1 MESHMTSPADLLH
14 ELRTR
19 GIQVRVDAPDLLI
32 KGRVD
37 EDLALRIRQ
46 AKPELVRYLQDR
58 TTSYPCDRCGRFA
71 FPTSTTCYWCRSA
84 PRATA

>member
-1 MESHMTSPADLLH
+1 MGAHVISPAELLR
-14 ELRTR
+14 ELSEL
-19 GIQVRVDAPDLLI
+19 GIHVRVDAPDLLI
-32 KGRVD
+32 RGGID
-37 EDLALRIRQ
+37 EDLALRIRE

-58 TTSYPCDRCGRFA
+58 TTSYPCDTCGRFA